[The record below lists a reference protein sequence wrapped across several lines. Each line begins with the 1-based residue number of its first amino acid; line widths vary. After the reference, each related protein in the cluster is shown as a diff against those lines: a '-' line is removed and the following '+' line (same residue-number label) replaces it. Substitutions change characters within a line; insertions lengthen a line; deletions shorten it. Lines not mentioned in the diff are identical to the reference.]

1 MKGVEI
7 LATIENSGI
16 NNLGIILLASLIIG
30 CIVLL
35 IVGIAEDIEVG
46 VATGII
52 AFISLFLITSTVAIT
67 TGGCEDYTVYKV
79 TVSDEVDL
87 KEFLDKYEIISRE
100 DEIFLIREIEE
111 GENKNG

>member
-16 NNLGIILLASLIIG
+16 SNLGIVFLASLIIG

-35 IVGIAEDIEVG
+35 MVGIAEDIKIG
-46 VATGII
+46 VATGILT
-52 AFISLFLITSTVAIT
+52 FMSLFLITSTVAIT
-67 TGGCEDYTVYKV
+67 TGGYEDYTAYKV
-79 TVSDEVDL
+79 TISDEVDL

-100 DEIFLIREIEE
+100 DEIFLIREVGE
-111 GENKNG
+111 GNE